1 MQGALAAI
9 REAKQLDTLPL
20 PLPLPLLLSPTP
32 TPKRHPTQ
40 EAKVLEAQLDAF
52 SIGTAHGLGLG

>member
-9 REAKQLDTLPL
+9 RVAKQLDTLPL
-20 PLPLPLLLSPTP
+20 PYPTPALTPTP
-32 TPKRHPTQ
+32 TPKPHPTQ